1 MRSRRQLRSSAARR
15 FETKRR
21 RRTLRTDDRQTTSA
35 RPWRDS
41 GHWPAAESRTPET
54 AGARRACEAL
64 VEAHFD
70 LLLQSRATVLR
81 RFHHIHLEAGTSV
94 LIALRRNHENQPALE
109 LHFHVPHIGTYGDL
123 FDRFTPEPRHRGH
136 DPPQIL

>member
-1 MRSRRQLRSSAARR
+1 MRSRLQLRSSAAHR

-21 RRTLRTDDRQTTSA
+21 RRTLRTDDHQTTSA

-41 GHWPAAESRTPET
+41 GRWPAAESRIPET
-54 AGARRACEAL
+54 AVARRASEAL

-70 LLLQSRATVLR
+70 LLLQSRATIVR

-94 LIALRRNHENQPALE
+94 LVALRRNHENQPALE
-109 LHFHVPHIGTYGDL
+109 LHFHMPHVGPYGDL
-123 FDRFTPEPRHRGH
+123 FDRFTPESRHRR
-136 DPPQIL
+136 